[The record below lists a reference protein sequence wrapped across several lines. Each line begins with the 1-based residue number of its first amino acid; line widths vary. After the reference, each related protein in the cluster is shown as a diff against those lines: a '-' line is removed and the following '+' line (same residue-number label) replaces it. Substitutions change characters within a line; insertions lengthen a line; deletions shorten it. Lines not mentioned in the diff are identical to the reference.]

1 MKPALAQLRTF
12 ALSAVLTTMALASPV
27 AARSEPTFTMVFVN
41 HGSDPCSGVAWM
53 ATITADFYV
62 DNTNGASVTLQNRTI
77 TAEPMGYVGRGEATV
92 VNNGEIIVMSLHD
105 TLVNSSGARVRVAG
119 TIILDASTTPPTTIV
134 ANFGA
139 ECIRP

>member
-1 MKPALAQLRTF
+1 MKPALARLGTF
-12 ALSAVLTTMALASPV
+12 ALSAVLTTMALAFPV

-41 HGSDPCSGVAWM
+41 HGSDPCSGVAW
-53 ATITADFYV
+53 TA
-62 DNTNGASVTLQNRTI
+62 TI
-77 TAEPMGYVGRGEATV
+77 TAEPMGYLGRGEATV

-105 TLVNSSGARVRVAG
+105 MLVNSSGARVRVAG